1 MDMGFVKFPFVRGRA
16 SCMFV
21 RMYYY
26 SVILQSHVTF
36 LLVSPESGVPPYFN
50 YLVSTH
56 VNNTRRRIALLPNTF
71 SNSRGCPLR
80 RLLTVSLDLD
90 LPVQIR

>member
-56 VNNTRRRIALLPNTF
+56 VNNTR
-71 SNSRGCPLR
+71 
-80 RLLTVSLDLD
+80 SLYYRTLFPIPAVVLSGDC
-90 LPVQIR
+90 